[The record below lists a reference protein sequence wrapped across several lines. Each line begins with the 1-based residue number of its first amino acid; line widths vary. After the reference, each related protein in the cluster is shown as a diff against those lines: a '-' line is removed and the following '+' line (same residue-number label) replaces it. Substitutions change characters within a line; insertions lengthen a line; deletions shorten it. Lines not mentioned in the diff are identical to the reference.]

1 LKYHF
6 GCFWGF
12 WYIEVPPKKKPKE
25 RKPKK
30 KGWWGREILA
40 KPKFAQSVASR
51 A

>member
-1 LKYHF
+1 LDVF
-6 GCFWGF
+6 GDFGILR
-12 WYIEVPPKKKPKE
+12 YPQKKKPKE